1 MRRLR
6 RRTRIGVLLAIT
18 IAGVAWVRLGPLPA
32 GLLELDEQTSTEV
45 VARDGES
52 LRESLSAEGQRSR
65 RISPDRLP
73 DTLVRATLAAE
84 DARFLHHPGI
94 DPLALARALWHDVR
108 ARRMIEGGST
118 LTQQAVKVLI
128 HRDRSAAGK
137 LREALL
143 ALRVEHQLSKREILA
158 LYLNVAPYG
167 NQLQGAEAASRAYFD
182 TAAENLTPA
191 QAALLAGLP
200 QRPTAL
206 DPYRH
211 EAAARR
217 RQQWVLERMRSLG
230 LLSAEDYEAA
240 RQERLRIVRTER
252 AFLAPHFV
260 ERVLAGVPG
269 PPPRRVETT
278 LD

>member
-1 MRRLR
+1 M
-6 RRTRIGVLLAIT
+6 
-18 IAGVAWVRLGPLPA
+18 
-32 GLLELDEQTSTEV
+32 
-45 VARDGES
+45 
-52 LRESLSAEGQRSR
+52 
-65 RISPDRLP
+65 
-73 DTLVRATLAAE
+73 
-84 DARFLHHPGI
+84 
-94 DPLALARALWHDVR
+94 RALWHDVR

-200 QRPTAL
+200 QRPTSL

-230 LLSAEDYEAA
+230 LLSPEDYETA
-240 RQERLRIVRTER
+240 RRERLRIVRTER
-252 AFLAPHFV
+252 AFLARGARWPAD
-260 ERVLAGVPG
+260 RLPRNASTRSAPRCSAGG
-269 PPPRRVETT
+269 G
-278 LD
+278 